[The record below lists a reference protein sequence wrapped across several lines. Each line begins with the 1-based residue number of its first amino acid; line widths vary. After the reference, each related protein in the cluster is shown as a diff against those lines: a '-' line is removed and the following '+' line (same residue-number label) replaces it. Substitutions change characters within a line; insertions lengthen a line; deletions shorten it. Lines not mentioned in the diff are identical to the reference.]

1 MFSLLSFILF
11 SFSPFVL
18 HFFPLFSSLSLFLF
32 LLFLDSFFPYSSI
45 LLPSSEIR
53 TFHLDRW
60 PYSAPSAALPN
71 NSELTVPTSKT
82 PPEQES
88 ILETIMALTPT
99 SHPGCP

>member
-1 MFSLLSFILF
+1 MFSLLSFIIF
-11 SFSPFVL
+11 SFFLPFLISFLISSIPSRLIAPSPTL
-18 HFFPLFSSLSLFLF
+18 
-32 LLFLDSFFPYSSI
+32 LLFYYLGS
-45 LLPSSEIR
+45 LEIR
-53 TFHLDRW
+53 IFLLDRW

-88 ILETIMALTPT
+88 MLETIMALTPT